1 MDLLMRRW
9 LPLRLE
15 NTAPAAS
22 TLLDHIHFAY
32 SGADNDRQG
41 LRGRGGIKVP
51 LTLCL
56 AARIAVSLVS

>member
-1 MDLLMRRW
+1 MRRW

-15 NTAPAAS
+15 NTALAAS
-22 TLLDHIHFAY
+22 TLSDHFAH

-56 AARIAVSLVS
+56 AARIAVSVVS